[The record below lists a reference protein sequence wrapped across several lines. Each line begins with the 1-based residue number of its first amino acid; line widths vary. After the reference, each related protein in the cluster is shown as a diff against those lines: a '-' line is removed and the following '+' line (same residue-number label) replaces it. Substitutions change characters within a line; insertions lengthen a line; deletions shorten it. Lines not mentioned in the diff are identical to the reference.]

1 MLRYFAAATALVVAF
16 IVIVTAFHHGGAGP
30 PGHPH
35 YVTATGTPGP
45 PQNAPEAPRT
55 PEAVTG
61 FAPWALSALPE
72 CFTQTREVRG
82 PAAYVR
88 AHLDASLLE
97 VPAGSE
103 LRSGDC
109 SVLRRRTAQLEV
121 KRGTDVALVVPDVVG
136 FATERTGSQQARART
151 LVLVIRSNAGLLLRR
166 YRTRPDS
173 VIVPCCGR

>member
-1 MLRYFAAATALVVAF
+1 MLRYFVAATALVVAF
-16 IVIVTAFHHGGAGP
+16 IVIVTAFHRGAAGP
-30 PGHPH
+30 PGRPH

-45 PQNAPEAPRT
+45 PQNAPDVRRT

-82 PAAYVR
+82 PAVYVR
-88 AHLDASLLE
+88 AHLGASLPE
-97 VPAGSE
+97 IPVGRE

-109 SVLRRRTAQLEV
+109 SVVRRRARLEV
-121 KRGTDVALVVPDVVG
+121 KRGADVALIVPDVVG
-136 FATERTGSQQARART
+136 FSAERTGSRGAQART
-151 LVLVIRSNAGLLLRR
+151 LVLVIRSDAGLLLRR

-173 VIVPCCGR
+173 VIVPCYRP